1 MNAVPMMSQQQLD
14 QILLGVVVMQK
25 NMDVVQ
31 INLLQLME
39 LISWD
44 VPATHMNMDAVPME
58 KELQEDLGR

>member
-39 LISWD
+39 LISLD
-44 VPATHMNMDAVPME
+44 VHATHMNMDAVPME

>member
-1 MNAVPMMSQQQLD
+1 
-14 QILLGVVVMQK
+14 MQK
-25 NMDVVQ
+25 NMDAVQ

-44 VPATHMNMDAVPME
+44 AHATHMNMDAAPME